1 MESVELQGLELEG
14 SYARRDGYYADV
26 NANII
31 DAEYVALG
39 SGAVGDWYNA
49 PADTLRLTLG
59 KRFARSADLSTEIV
73 AADESKP
80 AQYTGEKS
88 PGYVILN
95 LRATIT
101 PQDGLLEGTA
111 FRFGIENAFDMN
123 YMPALATRPAP
134 GRNLKFTV
142 SKAF

>member
-1 MESVELQGLELEG
+1 MLFNKYKELLKSQVDEPL
-14 SYARRDGYYADV
+14 
-26 NANII
+26 NA
-31 DAEYVALG
+31 AE
-39 SGAVGDWYNA
+39 
-49 PADTLRLTLG
+49 
-59 KRFARSADLSTEIV
+59 
-73 AADESKP
+73 
-80 AQYTGEKS
+80 YTGEKS

-111 FRFGIENAFDMN
+111 FRFGIEYAFDMN